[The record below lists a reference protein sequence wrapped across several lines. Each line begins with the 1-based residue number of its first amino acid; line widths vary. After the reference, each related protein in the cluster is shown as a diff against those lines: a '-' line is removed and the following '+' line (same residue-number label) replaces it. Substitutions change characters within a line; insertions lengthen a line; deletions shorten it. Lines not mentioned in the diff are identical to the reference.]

1 MKPSDQRRP
10 IGSSSKATGRRL
22 PDKDGPANSE
32 GDRAGFSSDRDEG
45 EPRFPGR
52 VVIETHDLR
61 KTYGGK
67 VPVAVL
73 HGVDLEIRSGEF
85 VAIVGQ
91 SGSGKT
97 TLLNLLGALD
107 TPTGGTVVINGVDI
121 GTLDDDGLADFR
133 SDEIG
138 FVFQFHYLLDE
149 FSCLENVL
157 MPIVIRY
164 GSVTD
169 LQRGRV
175 AGLLRRVGLEGELHK
190 RPGEMSGGQNQRCAI
205 VRALANEPKIILAD
219 EPTGNLDSRAGEEV
233 FALMRE
239 MSREH
244 GVAFIMITHDDR
256 LAQEA
261 DRILLIED
269 GRIRELAKPQHRARA
284 AGRLLGLAPD
294 PPSGAAPIAE
304 GEPVQ
309 SNRPIRDCAG

>member
-1 MKPSDQRRP
+1 
-10 IGSSSKATGRRL
+10 
-22 PDKDGPANSE
+22 
-32 GDRAGFSSDRDEG
+32 
-45 EPRFPGR
+45 
-52 VVIETHDLR
+52 
-61 KTYGGK
+61 
-67 VPVAVL
+67 VPVPVL
-73 HGVDLEIRSGEF
+73 HGIDLEIRSGEF

-107 TPTGGTVVINGVDI
+107 TPTGGSVVINGVDI
-121 GTLDDDGLADFR
+121 GALDDDGLADFR

-157 MPIVIRY
+157 MPILIRS
-164 GSVTD
+164 GAVTEV
-169 LQRGRV
+169 QRARV
-175 AGLLRRVGLEGELHK
+175 VGLLGRVGLAGELHK

-244 GVAFIMITHDDR
+244 GVAFVMITHDDR

-269 GRIRELAKPQHRARA
+269 GRVRELAKPQHRART
-284 AGRLLGLAPD
+284 AGGLLGLAPATPRETD
-294 PPSGAAPIAE
+294 SGAN
-304 GEPVQ
+304 GEPIQRSRTGRLGKAAQ
-309 SNRPIRDCAG
+309 SKREPRENGCPDTRETGTPPRARSSSRGPVRSPERSAGVPVTYAGTAAFSKKQFSRGLP

>member
-1 MKPSDQRRP
+1 MKPSDQGGPLGPGVESPVRRP
-10 IGSSSKATGRRL
+10 PDADSSARSEAGRTGSS
-22 PDKDGPANSE
+22 GP
-32 GDRAGFSSDRDEG
+32 GDRESRVAG
-45 EPRFPGR
+45 P
-52 VVIETHDLR
+52 VVVKTRDLR

-67 VPVAVL
+67 VPVPVL

-107 TPTGGTVVINGVDI
+107 TPTGGSVVINGVDI
-121 GTLDDDGLADFR
+121 GALDDDGLADFR
-133 SDEIG
+133 SDQIG

-157 MPIVIRY
+157 MPIVIRS
-164 GSVTD
+164 GGVTD
-169 LQRGRV
+169 AQRERV
-175 AGLLRRVGLEGELHK
+175 VGLLRRVGLDGELQK

-205 VRALANEPKIILAD
+205 VRALANEPRIILAD

-244 GVAFIMITHDDR
+244 GVAFVMITHDDR

-269 GRIRELAKPQHRARA
+269 GRVRELAKPQHRART

-294 PPSGAAPIAE
+294 PAKETESGTQ

-309 SNRPIRDCAG
+309 PSRAGRRGG

>member
-1 MKPSDQRRP
+1 MPSCE
-10 IGSSSKATGRRL
+10 GSLVS
-22 PDKDGPANSE
+22 SE
-32 GDRAGFSSDRDEG
+32 GDRVAFLSQRATGG
-45 EPRFPGR
+45 HPLPRSI
-52 VVIETHDLR
+52 VIETRDLR
-61 KTYGGK
+61 KTYVGK
-67 VPVAVL
+67 VPVPVL
-73 HGVDLEIRSGEF
+73 LGVDLEIRAGEF

-107 TPTGGTVVINGVDI
+107 APTSGTVMINGVDI
-121 GTLDDDGLADFR
+121 STLDEDGLADFR
-133 SDEIG
+133 SAEIG

-157 MPIVIRY
+157 MPIAIR
-164 GSVTD
+164 D
-169 LQRGRV
+169 GRV
-175 AGLLRRVGLEGELHK
+175 TEAQRARVLGLLRRVGLEGELDK

-244 GVAFIMITHDDR
+244 GVAFVMITHDDR
-256 LAQEA
+256 LAHVA

-269 GRIRELAKPQHRARA
+269 GRIQELGKSEHRART
-284 AGRLLGLAPD
+284 AGRLLGVAPAD
-294 PPSGAAPIAE
+294 PVPEDGGRA
-304 GEPVQ
+304 
-309 SNRPIRDCAG
+309 